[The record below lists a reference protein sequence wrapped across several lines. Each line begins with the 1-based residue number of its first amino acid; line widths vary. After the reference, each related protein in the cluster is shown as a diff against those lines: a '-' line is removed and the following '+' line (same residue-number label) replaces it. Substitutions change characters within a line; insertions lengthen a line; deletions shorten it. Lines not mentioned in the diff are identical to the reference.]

1 MVRRSSSIRGYRR
14 DGAGVHPPY
23 LYPDYKAT
31 RLRAPEKPLMIL
43 PHSLTEITGP
53 AYGHEKIG
61 ALDHD
66 LTRQFEGEPLGERI
80 IVHGRVLDGD
90 GRPVRNS
97 LVEVWQ
103 ANRSGRYAH
112 PEDDRDDLPLEEGF
126 TGFGRCPTDGDGRY
140 EFVTVKPGVVPGPG
154 GRPQAP
160 HIDVLIFARGLL
172 RQLVTR
178 IYFPDEEAANASDP
192 LLTSIED
199 PAARSTLVARQ
210 VDGALEFD
218 IHLQGDNQTTFFD
231 V

>member
-1 MVRRSSSIRGYRR
+1 MALPPTPSQTIGPFYHFALPFPGGERLVEPDDPDAVRIAGTVY
-14 DGAGVHPPY
+14 DGAG
-23 LYPDYKAT
+23 
-31 RLRAPEKPLMIL
+31 
-43 PHSLTEITGP
+43 
-53 AYGHEKIG
+53 
-61 ALDHD
+61 
-66 LTRQFEGEPLGERI
+66 EP
-80 IVHGRVLDGD
+80 VTDAM
-90 GRPVRNS
+90 
-97 LVEVWQ
+97 VEVWQ

-112 PEDDRDDLPLEEGF
+112 PEDDRDDLPLEKGF

-140 EFVTVKPGVVPGPG
+140 EFVTVKPGVVPGPD

-178 IYFPDEEAANASDP
+178 IYFPDEEAANSSD
-192 LLTSIED
+192 LLLSSIED

-218 IHLQGDNQTTFFD
+218 IHLQGDNQTAFFD